1 MRVPLKWLSR
11 YVELDRDASE
21 LAKLLS
27 SAGTEVARIDR
38 VGSGWEQLRVAE
50 ILEIA
55 KHPNA
60 DRLALAT
67 VNTGS
72 ETMTVV
78 CGAPNIAVGQKVPFA
93 PVGSTIQGTVLE
105 ARPIRGIKSE
115 GMLCAADELGLSP
128 DHAGILVLEPSE
140 TPGTALDKVLGDDV
154 LELEVTPNRSD
165 CLGII
170 GVAREVAAL
179 TGKPLRLPGIRI
191 EERGEAI
198 EHRFKLRVDDPELC
212 PRFVARLVTD
222 VTIAQSPWWLQ
233 SLLHAAGVR
242 AINNV
247 VDVTNFVMLEW
258 GKPIHAYDYDRLRGK
273 QIIVR
278 RAGEGE
284 KLTTLDGAER
294 TLSGDMLVIAD
305 GEGADGLAG
314 IMGGAES
321 EVRDST
327 RNVLIESAD
336 FNAVNMRRTA
346 RKLGMHSEAVR
357 RFERGV
363 DPAIAAV
370 AADHACSGFAQLA
383 GGAVAPGR
391 VDVDYLDHT
400 PREIDFEVSETGRLL
415 GKSYSA
421 GHVSDVLT
429 RLGFGIAA
437 SPLPAAGEGAV
448 TLRVT
453 VPSWRL
459 DVRQPADL
467 VEEVARI
474 TGYDDLP
481 VTMPEGAISQV
492 PAQPVEWMQR
502 LALEDELRGVVKGA
516 GFSEVVTYPL
526 VSEAANRRMVVD
538 EEEPFEAPSLLTAL
552 FIEPLKL
559 ANAMTEEQ
567 EYLRTSLLPSLLQV
581 YDLNRR
587 HGSEGLKFYEMGR
600 VYWQR
605 MNDLP
610 EERRVLG
617 LLAAAAWEPAS
628 WLDKGR
634 EAGLSDMHGA
644 VELVLRQCGIE
655 PRFTPAEHPSLHPG
669 RAAEVH
675 AGDDL
680 VGYVGEL
687 HPLVRERLDLASDP
701 VLVAE
706 LDLEVLSRHRGAG
719 RRYQPIRRFPSVSRQ
734 LTVALA
740 PHVTAERARDTIRR
754 AGGELLVDL
763 ALADVFALSDGQ
775 RSLSYSFTLQS
786 DAKTLTDEEAN
797 QVRDR
802 IMEALG
808 HELGAVQR

>member
-11 YVELDRDASE
+11 YVELDRDAQE
-21 LAKLLS
+21 LAKLLNA
-27 SAGTEVARIDR
+27 AGTEVARIDR
-38 VGSGWEQLRVAE
+38 TGSTWDQLRVAE
-50 ILEIA
+50 ILKIE

-93 PVGSTIQGTVLE
+93 PVGATIQGTVLE

-128 DHAGILVLEPSE
+128 DHAGILVLEASE
-140 TPGTALDKVLGDDV
+140 TPGTALDRVLGV
-154 LELEVTPNRSD
+154 EGVELEVTPNRSD
-165 CLGII
+165 CLGIV

-179 TGKPLRLPGIRI
+179 TGKVLRMPSIQL
-191 EERGEAI
+191 EESGEAI
-198 EHRFKLRVDDPELC
+198 EHRFKLRIDAPDLC

-247 VDVTNFVMLEW
+247 VDVTNFIMLEW
-258 GKPIHAYDYDRLRGK
+258 GKPIHAYDYDSLRGRE
-273 QIIVR
+273 IIVR
-278 RAGEGE
+278 RATDGEE
-284 KLTTLDGAER
+284 LTTLDGVER
-294 TLSGDMLVIAD
+294 TLSSDMLVIAD
-305 GEGADGLAG
+305 AEGADGMAG
-314 IMGGAES
+314 IMGGAGS

-327 RNVLIESAD
+327 RNVLLESAD

-363 DPAIAAV
+363 DPDITAV
-370 AADHACSGFAQLA
+370 AADHACYWFAQLA

-391 VDVDYLDHT
+391 IDVDHLDHA
-400 PREIDFEVSETGRLL
+400 PRKIDFEVSETGRLL
-415 GKSYSA
+415 GKSYGSE
-421 GHVSDVLT
+421 HVADVL
-429 RLGFGIAA
+429 RRVGFTVDG
-437 SPLPAAGEGAV
+437 GAER
-448 TLRVT
+448 LRVT

-459 DVRQPADL
+459 DVREPVDL

-474 TGYDDLP
+474 IGYDDLP
-481 VTMPEGAISQV
+481 VTIPEGAIPQA
-492 PAQPVEWMQR
+492 PAQPVEWTERM
-502 LALEDELRGVVKGA
+502 ALEDELRGVLKGA
-516 GFSEVVTYPL
+516 GFSETVTYSL
-526 VSEAANRRMVVD
+526 VSGTANRRVVVD
-538 EEEPFEAPSLLTAL
+538 EEELFETPSLLTAL

-587 HGSEGLKFYEMGR
+587 HSSQGLRFFEMGR
-600 VYWQR
+600 AYWQR

-610 EERRVLG
+610 EERKVLG
-617 LLAAAAWEPAS
+617 MLAAGAWEPAS
-628 WLDKGR
+628 RLGKGH
-634 EAGLSDMHGA
+634 EAGFSEMRGA
-644 VELVLRQCGIE
+644 IDLVLWQCGVE
-655 PRFTPAEHPSLHPG
+655 AQFAPVEHPSLHPG
-669 RAAEVH
+669 RAAEVR
-675 AGDDL
+675 AGEEL
-680 VGYVGEL
+680 VGYFGEL
-687 HPLVRERLDLASDP
+687 HPLVRERLDLPAGA
-701 VLVAE
+701 VLVSE
-706 LDLEVLSRHRGAG
+706 LDLEVLSRHRGIG
-719 RRYQPIRRFPSVSRQ
+719 RRYQPIRRFPSVGRQ
-734 LTVALA
+734 LTVALDLE
-740 PHVTAERARDTIRR
+740 VTAERAREVILR
-754 AGGELLVDL
+754 AGGELLIDL
-763 ALADVFALSDGQ
+763 TLADVFALPDGK

-797 QVRDR
+797 EVRDR
-802 IMEALG
+802 IMEVLG